1 MIEFKNV
8 YKTYPNGFTALK
20 DVNLKIEQG
29 EFVAIIGLSGAGK
42 STILRC
48 INRMHDITKGTLTV
62 DGVDVNSLR
71 GAELRRFRRKVG
83 MIFQSF
89 NLVSRSTAIKNVLTA
104 DVPDMSFF
112 KVLFGIFSK
121 DQKMRALESLD
132 KVGILDKAY
141 TRCDQLSGGQQQRVA
156 LARTLNQNPKIIL
169 ADEPVASLDP
179 ITARQVMQD
188 LLCPHQQGIQHLYS
202 AQYPSYRPRAPVLR
216 PRDRRACR
224 RDRLRR
230 PRLHHHPG
238 ADRLCLQR
246 HEGAR
251 AGQWGVSAMENEVNT
266 LVKLTWFD
274 KIFKPQVI
282 TLANGHTTIRR
293 RSRAPLILLLLAV
306 AIVLS
311 LRMTGFSLAVI
322 VTKFDK
328 LLDLFVKLFHPK
340 WSFFEKVTRPLV
352 DTIKMSILGT
362 VIGCLLALP
371 VSVLASTNIDKSRVI
386 VSVLRFI
393 LALIRTLPTLVIA
406 LVCALVFGLGTFAGT
421 LAISVFTFGIVA
433 KMLYESIETIDMGPF
448 EAMEAMGANKFQAF
462 WSACVPQILP
472 VYLSHSLYCFEMNVR
487 ASAILGYV
495 GAGGLGITIN
505 ERIGWRD
512 YEGLGMV
519 LLTLFV
525 VVVAI
530 EFLSEYLRGKL
541 S

>member
-1 MIEFKNV
+1 
-8 YKTYPNGFTALK
+8 
-20 DVNLKIEQG
+20 
-29 EFVAIIGLSGAGK
+29 
-42 STILRC
+42 
-48 INRMHDITKGTLTV
+48 
-62 DGVDVNSLR
+62 
-71 GAELRRFRRKVG
+71 
-83 MIFQSF
+83 
-89 NLVSRSTAIKNVLTA
+89 
-104 DVPDMSFF
+104 
-112 KVLFGIFSK
+112 
-121 DQKMRALESLD
+121 
-132 KVGILDKAY
+132 
-141 TRCDQLSGGQQQRVA
+141 
-156 LARTLNQNPKIIL
+156 
-169 ADEPVASLDP
+169 
-179 ITARQVMQD
+179 
-188 LLCPHQQGIQHLYS
+188 
-202 AQYPSYRPRAPVLR
+202 
-216 PRDRRACR
+216 
-224 RDRLRR
+224 
-230 PRLHHHPG
+230 
-238 ADRLCLQR
+238 
-246 HEGAR
+246 
-251 AGQWGVSAMENEVNT
+251 MENEVNT

-282 TLANGHTTIRR
+282 TLANGHATIRR

-311 LRMTGFSLAVI
+311 LRMTGFSLAVV

-530 EFLSEYLRGKL
+530 EFTSEYLRGKL

>member
-1 MIEFKNV
+1 
-8 YKTYPNGFTALK
+8 
-20 DVNLKIEQG
+20 
-29 EFVAIIGLSGAGK
+29 
-42 STILRC
+42 
-48 INRMHDITKGTLTV
+48 
-62 DGVDVNSLR
+62 
-71 GAELRRFRRKVG
+71 
-83 MIFQSF
+83 
-89 NLVSRSTAIKNVLTA
+89 
-104 DVPDMSFF
+104 
-112 KVLFGIFSK
+112 
-121 DQKMRALESLD
+121 
-132 KVGILDKAY
+132 
-141 TRCDQLSGGQQQRVA
+141 
-156 LARTLNQNPKIIL
+156 
-169 ADEPVASLDP
+169 
-179 ITARQVMQD
+179 
-188 LLCPHQQGIQHLYS
+188 
-202 AQYPSYRPRAPVLR
+202 
-216 PRDRRACR
+216 
-224 RDRLRR
+224 
-230 PRLHHHPG
+230 
-238 ADRLCLQR
+238 
-246 HEGAR
+246 
-251 AGQWGVSAMENEVNT
+251 MENEVNT

-282 TLANGHTTIRR
+282 TLANGHSTIRR
-293 RSRAPLILLLLAV
+293 RSRAPLIVLLLAV
-306 AIVLS
+306 VIVLS
-311 LRMTGFSLAVI
+311 LRMTGFSLAV
-322 VTKFDK
+322 VVSKFDK

-340 WSFFEKVTRPLV
+340 WSFFDKVTRPLV